1 MQKLSAVTNK
11 DKKRNEAATYFPVA
25 LEADGK
31 TVWFMFTAAQLR
43 VAKQRADRNPEDI
56 PESNDSL
63 LGKLFG
69 WMID

>member
-11 DKKRNEAATYFPVA
+11 DKKRNEAATYLPDA

-31 TVWFMFTAAQLR
+31 TVWCMLTAAQLR

-56 PESNDSL
+56 PESSDSL